1 MSKSKL
7 PSKIT
12 PDPIIEA
19 VIEVRFAPAVDPDAV
34 FHFAKKS
41 KIITDYFEKEE
52 ELPIYQLPPSIR
64 NSEPGLK
71 YSPYF
76 RLKGRQ
82 QFSDYLCQIGPRV
95 FSIVTA
101 KEYKGS
107 SDFLEKATTLFSS
120 LQTSVDIERV
130 ERLGIRYIDFI
141 EGNVFKQIKLSVS
154 LPETE
159 LSYENSSFRLELPKQ
174 GRFGLTLQ
182 LASNAK
188 VTVKKEGREKIG
200 SVLDI
205 DAFTTEIN
213 GEWASGLEQV
223 LKEGHLAQKSFFFGL
238 MNDEYW
244 KTVKVE
250 Y

>member
-1 MSKSKL
+1 MSKTKL

-19 VIEVRFAPAVDPDAV
+19 VIEVRFVPKVDPDAV
-34 FHFAKKS
+34 FHFAKKCQVIS
-41 KIITDYFEKEE
+41 GYFEKEE

-64 NSEPGLK
+64 NNEPGLK

-82 QFSDYLCQIGPRV
+82 SYSDYLCQIGPRV

-101 KEYKGS
+101 GDYKGS
-107 SDFLEKATTLFSS
+107 ADFLQKATDLFAS
-120 LQTSVDIERV
+120 LQTSVEIEKV

-141 EGNVFKQIKLSVS
+141 EGNVFKQIKLNLA
-154 LPETE
+154 LPETD
-159 LSYENSSFRLELPKQ
+159 LTLENSSVRLELPKS

-188 VTVKKEGREKIG
+188 VNSKKDGKEKTG

-205 DAFTTEIN
+205 DAFTTDIN
-213 GEWASGLEQV
+213 GEWASGLESV

-238 MNDEYW
+238 MNEEFW
-244 KTVKVE
+244 KTVKRE
-250 Y
+250 